1 MSRSEAKKIFE
12 RRRNHFPKVLIHFLL
27 KPAAALGL
35 IFIAFVMTACS
46 SLPEIK
52 PPGPG
57 LQPILLEW
65 CQSIF
70 PDAPHQFV
78 HAIEAR
84 LPDDSRATAMGIV
97 TLDPAR
103 GIIQCVIMT
112 IEGFVLFDA
121 RYQQAVTVN
130 RAVYPFDSPEFA
142 ESMMAD
148 IRLVFFPPGKALVTA
163 GVLDKGFPGCRWQ
176 TADGLAVDVLLNQ
189 RLGWVI
195 RQYDTSDHIS
205 RQVRA
210 YALNPE
216 GIPEK
221 IELSHYKFPSYT
233 LKMTLLQVE
242 RLPQGD
248 GRLN

>member
-1 MSRSEAKKIFE
+1 MK
-12 RRRNHFPKVLIHFLL
+12 LFL
-27 KPAAALGL
+27 PRPGAALCL
-35 IFIAFVMTACS
+35 IYIAFFLTACT
-46 SLPEIK
+46 SLPDMK

-57 LQPILLEW
+57 LQPIFREW
-65 CQSIF
+65 CQAIF
-70 PDAPHQFV
+70 PAGPHQFI

-97 TLDPAR
+97 TLDPDR
-103 GIIQCVIMT
+103 GIIHCVIMT

-121 RYQQAVTVN
+121 RYRQAVTVN

-148 IRLVFFPPGKALVTA
+148 IRLVFFPPGKTLVTT
-163 GVLDKGFPGCRWQ
+163 GVFDKGFPGCRWR
-176 TADGLAVDVLLNQ
+176 TDDRLAVDVLLN
-189 RLGWVI
+189 RPHGWVI
-195 RQYDTSDHIS
+195 RQYDASDHVS

-210 YALNPE
+210 YALNSE

-221 IELSHYKFPSYT
+221 IELSRYKFPNYT

-248 GRLN
+248 ERLN